1 MAFLRGLLWFL
12 GAVALLVVA
21 MYMTGNF
28 EMANR
33 LYALFIQLLPY
44 LPLSLSSESFLVV
57 LTVFCFLASVIT
69 VVSCIAFFGMT
80 TARLTA
86 SRQREIAQSVATKR
100 EVAALTDQ
108 HHQQYEQL
116 LTVGQTL
123 TKRLDKRVL
132 IQGVIEAASRITSAG
147 QANSAVSCW
156 LVHLESDTIRFEM
169 GRYCDNAFF
178 AKTEYLANEQPFAR
192 AISTQK
198 TIIVGESDPGRA
210 LLKPDKIAQMGN
222 TTGMMVVPIIIEES
236 VLGFLVVHCHPD
248 VLKSYE
254 EQRMYYD
261 SMWGELAL
269 GLAIAIQGEVAI
281 LDRLT
286 GVHNREY
293 FMKRLIQ
300 ELERANRFQLPLACL
315 MVDIDNFKQVN
326 DMLGHPQGD
335 AVLRIISK
343 LIKKEVRAIDLAGR
357 YGGEEFIIM
366 LPETGYGDERA
377 SGSGALV
384 VAERI
389 RKAVDDEFRGMQ
401 KPLNLT
407 VSVGVAVRRFP
418 QEREMD
424 YRELIR
430 VTDEQLYRAKTSGK
444 NKVCALQHALAKE
457 DPDAEKTA

>member
-28 EMANR
+28 EMADR
-33 LYALFIQLLPY
+33 LTALFIQFQPY
-44 LPLSLSSESFLVV
+44 LPISLNSESFLVV
-57 LTVFCFLASVIT
+57 LTVFCFLLAVI
-69 VVSCIAFFGMT
+69 VMVSCVALSAV
-80 TARLTA
+80 TATRLA
-86 SRQREIAQSVATKR
+86 AAKQRESAQAGATKR
-100 EVAALTDQ
+100 EITVLGEQ

-116 LTVGQTL
+116 LTISQTL
-123 TKRLDKRVL
+123 AKRLDKRVL
-132 IQGVIEAASRITSAG
+132 VQGVIEAASRITSVG

-156 LVHLESDTIRFEM
+156 LLHLESDTIRFEM
-169 GRYCDNAFF
+169 GRYCDNTFF
-178 AKTEYLANEQPFAR
+178 AKTEYQVTEQPFAR
-192 AISTQK
+192 AISTKK
-198 TIIVGESDPGRA
+198 TVVLNESDPGRA
-210 LLKPDKIAQMGN
+210 LLKPEKIAQMGN
-222 TTGMMVVPIIIEES
+222 TSGMMVVPIVIEES
-236 VLGFLVVHCHPD
+236 VLGFLVIHCHPD

-254 EQRMYYD
+254 EQRMYYE
-261 SMWGELAL
+261 SVWSELTL

-300 ELERANRFQLPLACL
+300 ELERANRFQFPLSLL

-335 AVLRIISK
+335 AVLKIIAK
-343 LIKKEVRAIDLAGR
+343 LLKKEVRAIDLAGR

-377 SGSGALV
+377 NASGALV

-430 VTDEQLYRAKTSGK
+430 VTDEQLYKAKTSGK
-444 NKVCALQHALAKE
+444 NKVCASENAPKKE
-457 DPDAEKTA
+457 ESETA